1 MCKQPVSPT
10 ILHTTTRRSA
20 SPSGTT
26 VSRACPVGGTGP
38 GCLPANALPAS
49 QGGAALIVGLVLL
62 LVMTMLGITG
72 VTSNT
77 LELTMAGNTQH
88 SQDAFEAAESAIQ
101 AEVIR
106 GPLDDVTVPRVTPGY
121 RFAPG
126 VTADAT
132 TTFTATQLPPP
143 GYSVTEYRSEHYVVD
158 STGASA
164 RGARSNHL
172 QGFYV
177 VVPTGTAG
185 E

>member
-1 MCKQPVSPT
+1 MTK
-10 ILHTTTRRSA
+10 
-20 SPSGTT
+20 TT
-26 VSRACPVGGTGP
+26 VNPIHLHGPGGAAARQCRPSRASRGRRAGP
-38 GCLPANALPAS
+38 AARAGAPCALRQAR
-49 QGGAALIVGLVLL
+49 GAALIVGLVLL
-62 LVMTMLGITG
+62 LVMTLLGITG

-77 LELTMAGNTQH
+77 LDLTMAGNTQH

-101 AEVIR
+101 AEVVR
-106 GPLDDVTVPRVTPGY
+106 GPLADVATPRVTAGY
-121 RFAPG
+121 TFAPG

-143 GYSVTEYRSEHYVVD
+143 GYSITEYRSEHYLVD
-158 STGASA
+158 SMGQSA

-177 VVPTGTAG
+177 VVPTGVS